1 MRSSTKPSGGW
12 PYAEVV
18 PANIAIVRRPGPRL
32 AEGLVTHLERSEVS
46 YGRAVEQWE
55 GYVAALADAG
65 WRIVEMAPADDCP
78 DAVFVED
85 VLVVHD
91 DLAVVTNPGADERK
105 PEIEGVAELA
115 ESLGLTIAR
124 IEAPGTLDG
133 GDVLRVRTP
142 GQTTMYVGVGG
153 RTNGRGVQQLAK
165 LMEPTGVR
173 VQMVPVERALH
184 LKSAVTALPDG
195 TVIGWDP
202 VVDDQQ
208 AFPRYEGMPEEGGAH
223 VIQVGE
229 SHLLMAASAPQSAE
243 LLRERGY
250 TVTAVDIGEF
260 EKLEGCVTCLS
271 VRLR

>member
-1 MRSSTKPSGGW
+1 M
-12 PYAEVV
+12 
-18 PANIAIVRRPGPRL
+18 PATIAIVRRPGPRL
-32 AEGLVTHLERSEVS
+32 ADGLVTHLQRSEIS
-46 YGRAVEQWE
+46 YEKALEQWQ
-55 GYVAALADAG
+55 GYVDALASAG
-65 WRIVEMAPADDCP
+65 WDIVQMAPADDCP

-91 DLAVVTNPGADERK
+91 DLAVITNPGALERK
-105 PEIEGVAELA
+105 PETEGVAELA
-115 ESLGLTIAR
+115 ESLGLTVAR
-124 IEAPGTLDG
+124 IEPPGTLDG

-142 GQTTMYVGVGG
+142 EQTTMYVGVGA
-153 RTNGRGVQQLAK
+153 RTNGRGVQQLAQ
-165 LMEPTGVR
+165 LMAPKAVR

-202 VVDDQQ
+202 VVDDQE

-229 SHLLMAASAPQSAE
+229 SHLVMAASAPMTAE

-250 TVTAVDIGEF
+250 TVTAVDISEF